1 MLHGAT
7 VRRGGWTRAHTP
19 SVSALVFGGDVQMG
33 RRYRRIRTHTVPT
46 DGPGG
51 VVVRCHCRPGL
62 QSVVVNAPAARSRS
76 CSRAAC
82 NRPAVATLTYVYADQ
97 TVVLGPLATYAEPHT
112 YDLCAEH
119 TTRMTA
125 PRGWDVVRL
134 EIDLTEPEPTH
145 DDLLA
150 LADAVRAAGR
160 PVEPEPVRPAA
171 RRAPIDQVPQDL
183 LPGRT
188 RRGHLRLLPDE

>member
-1 MLHGAT
+1 M
-7 VRRGGWTRAHTP
+7 RGLLLGCTLRLYDARRAH
-19 SVSALVFGGDVQMG
+19 A
-33 RRYRRIRTHTVPT
+33 RTAAV
-46 DGPGG
+46 G
-51 VVVRCHCRPGL
+51 VVALTRGAAGL
-62 QSVVVNAPAARSRS
+62 QSVVVTVPAARSRT

-82 NRPAVATLTYVYADQ
+82 NRAAVATLTYVYADQ

-112 YDLCAEH
+112 YDLCADH

-160 PVEPEPVRPAA
+160 PTMPEPAAPVA
-171 RRAPIDQVPQDL
+171 RRAPREQVPQEL
-183 LPGRT
+183 LPGTT